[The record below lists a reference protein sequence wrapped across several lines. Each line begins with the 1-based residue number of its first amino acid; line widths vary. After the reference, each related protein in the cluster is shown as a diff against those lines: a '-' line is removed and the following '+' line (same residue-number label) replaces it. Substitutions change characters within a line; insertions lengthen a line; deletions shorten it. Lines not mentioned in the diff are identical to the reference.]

1 MKRSGSWLLLCAL
14 HAVASMLLWWTREG
28 TLDAFI
34 WRADGWTAQP
44 WTLWTSAWVHLNT
57 PQLIFNQIAL
67 GALTAFAWVIRPNW
81 TCTLAWLLAWPLGQ
95 LSLLWWPQIGYAVGL
110 SGVLHAGIAVLAV
123 QLLRQRIAIPKAQ
136 RWGGLLAL
144 VLLGKLLLERGW
156 AYPVVW
162 DGAHDMS
169 VVQAGHLSAAA
180 WGLLLGLIATWGPIW
195 RFSGLPPRPPH
206 AAGR

>member
-14 HAVASMLLWWTREG
+14 HAVASMLPWWAREG
-28 TLDAFI
+28 MVDAFI
-34 WRADGWTAQP
+34 WRADGWTTQP

-57 PQLIFNQIAL
+57 PQLIVNQIAL

-110 SGVLHAGIAVLAV
+110 SGVLHAGVAVLAV
-123 QLLRQRIAIPKAQ
+123 QLLRRCIPIPKAQ

-162 DGAHDMS
+162 DGANDMS

-180 WGLLLGLIATWGPIW
+180 WGLLLGLAATWGPFW
-195 RFSGLPPRPPH
+195 RLAGLPPAPSP
-206 AAGR
+206 AGR

>member
-14 HAVASMLLWWTREG
+14 HAVASMLLWWAREG
-28 TLDAFI
+28 VVDVFI

-67 GALTAFAWVIRPNW
+67 GALTAFAWV
-81 TCTLAWLLAWPLGQ
+81 LLAWPLGQ

-110 SGVLHAGIAVLAV
+110 SGLLHAGVAVLAV
-123 QLLRQRIAIPKAQ
+123 QLLRRRIPIPKAK

-162 DGAHDMS
+162 DGANDMS

-180 WGLLLGLIATWGPIW
+180 WGLLLGLAATWGPFW
-195 RFSGLPPRPPH
+195 RLAGLPPAPS

>member
-14 HAVASMLLWWTREG
+14 HAVASMLLWWAREG
-28 TLDAFI
+28 VVDVFI

-67 GALTAFAWVIRPNW
+67 GALTAFAWVVRPNW

-110 SGVLHAGIAVLAV
+110 SGLLHAGVAVLAV
-123 QLLRQRIAIPKAQ
+123 QLLRRRIPIPKAK

-162 DGAHDMS
+162 DGANDMS
-169 VVQAGHLSAAA
+169 VVQAA
-180 WGLLLGLIATWGPIW
+180 WFSGTLAGGLLGALTAGGAVLLTRW
-195 RFSGLPPRPPH
+195 RARV
-206 AAGR
+206 